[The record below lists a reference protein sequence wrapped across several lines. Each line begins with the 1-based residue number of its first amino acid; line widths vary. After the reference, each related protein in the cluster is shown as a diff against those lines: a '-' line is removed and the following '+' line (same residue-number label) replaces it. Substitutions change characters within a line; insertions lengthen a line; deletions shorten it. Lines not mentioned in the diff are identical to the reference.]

1 MDACDVIYTKPGGL
15 TSTEALVKNIPIVHT
30 APIPGCEA
38 ANVAFFKKRHLSVS
52 SKRLSKQVELGKI
65 MIENKE
71 LNAEMIR
78 AQRRERKP
86 YAAIQIV
93 GLLEELT
100 HTDTTD

>member
-1 MDACDVIYTKPGGL
+1 
-15 TSTEALVKNIPIVHT
+15 
-30 APIPGCEA
+30 
-38 ANVAFFKKRHLSVS
+38 
-52 SKRLSKQVELGKI
+52 

-78 AQRRERKP
+78 AQRREQKP
-86 YAAIQIV
+86 DAAIQIV